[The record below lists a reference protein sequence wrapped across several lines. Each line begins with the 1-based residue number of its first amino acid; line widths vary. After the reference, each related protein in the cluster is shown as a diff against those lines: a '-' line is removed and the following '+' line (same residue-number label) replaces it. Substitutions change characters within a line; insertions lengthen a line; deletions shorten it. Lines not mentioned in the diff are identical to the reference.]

1 MITGLNHITLTVKN
15 IDQCIID
22 CLKTYYGIQ
31 VVKLTVLPLGADMN
45 ASVYKAETQEY
56 APYFVKLKHGHFDDL
71 SIAVMELLHHAKI
84 QQIISPIKTI
94 HGQSTQRINDF
105 TLIVYPFIEGQDG
118 FSRSLTDEQWLILG
132 NTLRQIHEI
141 DVPSPLQHRIRRET
155 YSPKWRE
162 ALRSIYPHL
171 NVEATGDE
179 IAIKLMIFM
188 KEHLEAIQ
196 RLVDR
201 AEQLAKKLDN
211 EPLKF
216 VLCHSD
222 LHGGNILIDKMNNF
236 YIVDWDEPIM
246 APKERDLM
254 FVGGG
259 VCNVWNK
266 PFEEELFYKGYGKT
280 EVNRTILAYYR
291 HERIVEDIAEY
302 SQSLLFTTVKDGE
315 VKTEERLEMYK
326 HFIAMFEPQGVVD
339 IAFAT
344 DESGL
349 NYV

>member
-1 MITGLNHITLTVKN
+1 
-15 IDQCIID
+15 
-22 CLKTYYGIQ
+22 
-31 VVKLTVLPLGADMN
+31 MN
-45 ASVYKAETQEY
+45 ASVYKAETQKQL
-56 APYFVKLKHGHFDDL
+56 PYFVKIKNGHSHDI
-71 SIAVMELLHHAKI
+71 SIAIMELLHHAKI

-94 HGQSTQRINDF
+94 HAQSTQRINDF

-132 NTLRQIHEI
+132 KTLRQIHEI
-141 DVPSPLQHRIRRET
+141 EVPSSLQRRIRRET

-162 ALRSIYPHL
+162 VVRSVYPHL
-171 NVEATGDE
+171 EVEPNGDE
-179 IAIKLMIFM
+179 IAVKLLAFM

-201 AEQLAKKLDN
+201 AEQLAKKLHN
-211 EPLKF
+211 EPTKF

-222 LHGGNILIDKMNNF
+222 LHGGNILIDKTNNP

-254 FVGGG
+254 FIGGG

-266 PFEEELFYKGYGKT
+266 SFEEALFYKGYGKT
-280 EVNRTILAYYR
+280 EINRTILAYYR
-291 HERIVEDIAEY
+291 HERIVQDIAEY
-302 SQSLLFTTVKDGE
+302 GQSLLFTTVKDE
-315 VKTEERLEMYK
+315 DKLEMYK
-326 HFIAMFEPQGVVD
+326 HFIGMFEPQGVVD

-344 DESGL
+344 DPFL
-349 NYV
+349 

>member
-1 MITGLNHITLTVKN
+1 MNN
-15 IDQCIID
+15 PPSDQCIID
-22 CLKTYYGIQ
+22 SLKAYYGID
-31 VVKLTVLPLGADMN
+31 VIKLTVLPLGADMD

-56 APYFVKLKHGHFDDL
+56 APYFVKLKRGHLHDV

-94 HGQSTQRINDF
+94 HGQSTQLINDF

-118 FSRSLTDEQWLILG
+118 FSCSLTDEQWLILG
-132 NTLRQIHEI
+132 KTLRQIHEI
-141 DVPSPLQHRIRRET
+141 DVPLSIQQRIRRET

-162 ALRSIYPHL
+162 VVRSFYPCFESEL
-171 NVEATGDE
+171 IGEE
-179 IAIKLMIFM
+179 IIVKLLTFM
-188 KEHLEAIQ
+188 KENLVAIQ

-201 AEQLAKKLDN
+201 AEQLAEKIQN
-211 EPLKF
+211 EPAKF

-222 LHGGNILIDKMNNF
+222 LHGGNILIDKTNNF

-254 FVGGG
+254 FIGGG
-259 VCNVWNK
+259 VCNVWNN
-266 PFEEELFYKGYGKT
+266 PFEEELFYKGYEKT

-302 SQSLLFTTVKDGE
+302 SQSILFTAVKDE
-315 VKTEERLEMYK
+315 DKEEMYK
-326 HFIAMFEPQGVVD
+326 HFIAMFEPNGVVD

-344 DESGL
+344 DP
-349 NYV
+349 Y